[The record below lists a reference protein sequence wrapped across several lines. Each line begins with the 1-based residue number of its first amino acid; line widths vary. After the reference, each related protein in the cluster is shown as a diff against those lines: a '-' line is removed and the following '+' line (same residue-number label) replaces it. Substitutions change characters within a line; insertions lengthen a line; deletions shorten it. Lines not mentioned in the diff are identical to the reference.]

1 MKKHFDNINSLYDYI
16 ERQAKRTIKF
26 YYTDYKNYDRP
37 RLMTFAYDKE
47 PEIYLILRKC
57 GSYIYTAAELLD
69 PGYDFPAYV
78 MDYYT
83 SDESA
88 KYYKLNMKT
97 LTVETIPAGLP
108 SEIKAERARLERI
121 AA

>member
-1 MKKHFDNINSLYDYI
+1 MKRRFEDINGLYSYI
-16 ERQAKRTIKF
+16 EKKAKQTIKF

-37 RLMTFAYDKE
+37 RLMAFAYDQE
-47 PEIYLILRKC
+47 PEVYLILRKC

-108 SEIKAERARLERI
+108 SEIRAERARLERL